1 MVSAAGSAGNCPDLG
16 GSLDSSPLH
25 EPALRAAAGADERL
39 HHLPEEQRLEL
50 DGGEY
55 VIVPDS
61 AILLTIRD
69 SIPVVRAPGQN
80 ARASRVSSTTQPSA
94 PAGVSHG

>member
-1 MVSAAGSAGNCPDLG
+1 V
-16 GSLDSSPLH
+16 PLQ
-25 EPALRAAAGADERL
+25 AQMSGFIIFLKSNAVAM
-39 HHLPEEQRLEL
+39 EL
-50 DGGEY
+50 DGGKY

-80 ARASRVSSTTQPSA
+80 GPASRVSCTTQPSA